1 MRDMQN
7 TLGRAWDEFEAYL
20 IDIDGTLMN
29 CTDAV
34 HYFAFND
41 AISAVAGRQLTI
53 DGVVAHG
60 NVDVG
65 ILRDAFAHAGIPEDA
80 WRPRLPEILERMR
93 RFVSERQKEFC
104 ITVLPSV
111 REVLDHLRERGAVLG
126 TATGNLAVIG
136 QAKLS
141 KAGLLDLFHFGGW
154 SDACE
159 TRTEVFRR
167 AASSARKLAGNEQ
180 VAICVIGDTPADI
193 KAARANDLKVIAVA
207 TGIFSLETLTA
218 ESPDVLVSSLTEL
231 MEQSAALPGTRAER
245 S

>member
-1 MRDMQN
+1 MRN
-7 TLGRAWDEFEAYL
+7 TLGRAWDEFDAYL
-20 IDIDGTLMN
+20 FDIDGTLMN

-41 AISAVAGRQLTI
+41 ALSAIAGRPLTI

-65 ILRDAFAHAGIPEDA
+65 ILRDAFAKAGVPEDQ

-93 RFVSERQKEFC
+93 SFVSERQKEFC
-104 ITVLPSV
+104 ISVLPGV
-111 REVLDHLRERGAVLG
+111 REVLSHLRARGATLG
-126 TATGNLAVIG
+126 TATGNLEVIG

-141 KAGLLDLFHFGGW
+141 IAGLLDAFHFGGW

-159 TRTEVFRR
+159 TRAEVFRR
-167 AASSARKLAGNEQ
+167 AAASARRLASNENIS
-180 VAICVIGDTPADI
+180 ICVVGDTPADI
-193 KAARANDLKVIAVA
+193 KAARANDLKVIAVS
-207 TGIFSLETLTA
+207 TGIYSFETLAA
-218 ESPDVLVSSLTEL
+218 ETPDLLVASLTKL
-231 MEQSAALPGTRAER
+231 MDQSAALPVSRGER